1 MQFTKHTGSMWA
13 DRGVRVNA
21 VIPGLIRTPLVEGLR
36 VSEDKGD
43 NAAYESIVGAKVPGG
58 RLGDAFDV
66 ANAVIFLC
74 SDAARYINGHDLVVD
89 GGMSAEAG

>member
-1 MQFTKHTGSMWA
+1 MWA

-21 VIPGLIRTPLVEGLR
+21 VVPGLIRTPLVEGLR
-36 VSEDKGD
+36 VSDDKGD
-43 NAAYESIVGAKVPGG
+43 NAAYESIVNAKIPGG

-66 ANAVIFLC
+66 ANAVAFFC
-74 SDAARYINGHDLVVD
+74 SDAARYINGHEPVVG